1 MNDQIKKNQIKAEM
15 LSFLVKIIM
24 LVLVLWVLLVGVFGI
39 FRIRDYAMTPSC
51 KDGDLVLF
59 DRTRKQYQAGDLV
72 VFSRNGEDQIRRIVA
87 VPGDQVEITEEG
99 LFINGYL
106 QLEKEI
112 TTETLP
118 REDCVSYPIELKEQ
132 EYFVL
137 ADQRDSA
144 KDSRWYGSVQ
154 KEEIK
159 GAVILLLRRR
169 GF

>member
-39 FRIRDYAMTPSC
+39 FRIRDYAMAPSC

-59 DRTRKQYQAGDLV
+59 DRTRRQYQAGDLV

-118 REDCVSYPIELKEQ
+118 CEERVSYPVKLKAQ

>member
-1 MNDQIKKNQIKAEM
+1 MNDQIKKSQIKAEL
-15 LSFLVKIIM
+15 LSLLIKIIM
-24 LVLVLWVLLVGVFGI
+24 LVLIFWVLLVGVFGI
-39 FRIRDYAMTPSC
+39 FRVKDYAMTPSC

-59 DRTRKQYQAGDLV
+59 DRMRKQYQEGDLV
-72 VFSRNGEDQIRRIVA
+72 VCSVNGEDQIRRIAA

-118 REDCVSYPIELKEQ
+118 LENRVSYPLKLKEQ

-144 KDSRWYGSVQ
+144 KDSRWYGSVR

-159 GAVILLLRRR
+159 GSVILLLRRR

>member
-1 MNDQIKKNQIKAEM
+1 MKNRIKAECFS
-15 LSFLVKIIM
+15 LLIKIAVFA
-24 LVLVLWVLLVGVFGI
+24 LAFWVLLFGAFGI
-39 FRIRDYAMTPSC
+39 FRISDYAMMPSC
-51 KDGDLVLF
+51 KDGDVVLF
-59 DRTRKQYQAGDLV
+59 DRTQKQYQAGDLV
-72 VFSRNGEDQIRRIVA
+72 VLSKDGEDQIRRIVA

-99 LFINGYL
+99 LFINSYL

-118 REDCVSYPIELKEQ
+118 LEERVSYPIELGKQ

>member
-1 MNDQIKKNQIKAEM
+1 MKKRMKEEG
-15 LSFLVKIIM
+15 LSLLIKIIVFAFM
-24 LVLVLWVLLVGVFGI
+24 LWVLLFGAFGI
-39 FRIRDYAMTPSC
+39 LRIDNYAMAPSC
-51 KDGDLVLF
+51 KDGDVVLF
-59 DRTRKQYQAGDLV
+59 DRTQKQYRAGDLV
-72 VFSRNGEDQIRRIVA
+72 VFSKDGEDQIRRIAA
-87 VPGDQVEITEEG
+87 VPGELVEVTEEG
-99 LFINGYL
+99 LIVDGYV

-118 REDCVSYPIELKEQ
+118 FENRISYPIELGEQ

-144 KDSRWYGSVQ
+144 KDSRWYGSIQ

-159 GAVILLLRRR
+159 GSVILLLRRR

>member
-1 MNDQIKKNQIKAEM
+1 MKKRIKAELFSM
-15 LSFLVKIIM
+15 LIKIAVFALIA
-24 LVLVLWVLLVGVFGI
+24 WTLLFGAFGI
-39 FRIRDYAMTPSC
+39 FRINDDAMTPSC
-51 KDGDLVLF
+51 KDGDIVLF
-59 DRTRKQYQAGDLV
+59 DRIKKQLQAGDLV
-72 VFSRNGEDQIRRIVA
+72 VFSKDGEEQIRRIVG
-87 VPGDQVEITEEG
+87 VPGDKVEITEEG

-112 TTETLP
+112 TTPTLP
-118 REDCVSYPIELKEQ
+118 LENCIAYPTELGEQ

-144 KDSRWYGSVQ
+144 KDSRWYGSIQ

-159 GAVILLLRRR
+159 GTVILLLRRR